1 MQESKTTEI
10 QESIS
15 NIKLSLI
22 FKVLGNL
29 LLVLIKIVSLPII
42 AVCFFVSVG
51 LDLIGKPI
59 FAIITLLG
67 SCAVLWSL
75 WEIYSGK
82 YPADRLYVELS
93 ITVAIAVM
101 LGIMLV
107 TVEYIPKVFAGI
119 AGLLIALLPVWFK

>member
-10 QESIS
+10 KEYIS
-15 NIKLSLI
+15 NVRPALI
-22 FKVLGNL
+22 FKILGNL

-42 AVCFFVSVG
+42 AVCFFISVG

-67 SCAVLWSL
+67 SAAILFMF
-75 WEIYSGK
+75 WEFFTNGEMKPNLLMIVICSVYLGG
-82 YPADRLYVELS
+82 LLL
-93 ITVAIAVM
+93 AI
-101 LGIMLV
+101 
-107 TVEYIPKVFAGI
+107 EYIPKAFAGI